1 MLRYRIRTPSVLAF
15 CDSCQRRTQRLLLL
29 GTRGRGGRN
38 PGGPFFT
45 AFRFR
50 PPVLPRG
57 DIYDREKEAGFFE
70 PFLFELPAFC
80 FLPLFVPLFPC
91 AFFIPPLFQRASPS
105 RRRRRRSCPCLIS
118 PRCFF
123 GKRRR
128 RMGQRMWW
136 RSPSLP
142 LPTASRLRF
151 LLRLRLSHYL
161 HFFRNKNAKTTRSP
175 NPLTSW
181 PEKEARNQVKGA
193 RQEEEKKGKFLRQKS
208 GWQKKG
214 KGERGVAASGR
225 RSKRRGGGSGLG
237 VFRRNKKREKRQRK
251 KRK

>member
-1 MLRYRIRTPSVLAF
+1 MS
-15 CDSCQRRTQRLLLL
+15 
-29 GTRGRGGRN
+29 
-38 PGGPFFT
+38 PF
-45 AFRFR
+45 
-50 PPVLPRG
+50 
-57 DIYDREKEAGFFE
+57 YSN
-70 PFLFELPAFC
+70 
-80 FLPLFVPLFPC
+80 FLPFASCLFFVPLFPC
-91 AFFIPPLFQRASPS
+91 AFFIPPLFQRANPS
-105 RRRRRRSCPCLIS
+105 RRRRRRRSCPCLIS

-161 HFFRNKNAKTTRSP
+161 HFFRNKNAKTTRSL

-193 RQEEEKKGKFLRQKS
+193 RQEEEKKASFLDRRV
-208 GWQKKG
+208 GGRKKG
-214 KGERGVAASGR
+214 RGGEREAWLP
-225 RSKRRGGGSGLG
+225 RGGGARGGGGG
-237 VFRRNKKREKRQRK
+237 VG
-251 KRK
+251 

>member
-1 MLRYRIRTPSVLAF
+1 MS
-15 CDSCQRRTQRLLLL
+15 
-29 GTRGRGGRN
+29 
-38 PGGPFFT
+38 PFYSNF
-45 AFRFR
+45 
-50 PPVLPRG
+50 LPF
-57 DIYDREKEAGFFE
+57 AS
-70 PFLFELPAFC
+70 FLF
-80 FLPLFVPLFPC
+80 FVPLFPC

-161 HFFRNKNAKTTRSP
+161 HFFRNKNAKTTRSL

-193 RQEEEKKGKFLRQKS
+193 RQEEEKKASFLDRRV
-208 GWQKKG
+208 GGRKKG
-214 KGERGVAASGR
+214 RGGERRGCLGEEEQE
-225 RSKRRGGGSGLG
+225 GGGGG
-237 VFRRNKKREKRQRK
+237 KWVRRFSQK
-251 KRK
+251 

>member
-1 MLRYRIRTPSVLAF
+1 MS
-15 CDSCQRRTQRLLLL
+15 
-29 GTRGRGGRN
+29 
-38 PGGPFFT
+38 PF
-45 AFRFR
+45 
-50 PPVLPRG
+50 
-57 DIYDREKEAGFFE
+57 YSN
-70 PFLFELPAFC
+70 
-80 FLPLFVPLFPC
+80 FLPFASCLFFVPLFPC
-91 AFFIPPLFQRASPS
+91 AFFIPPLFQRANPS
-105 RRRRRRSCPCLIS
+105 RRRRRRRSCPCLIS

-161 HFFRNKNAKTTRSP
+161 HFFRNKNAKTTRSL

-214 KGERGVAASGR
+214 KRGREGGVAASGR

-237 VFRRNKKREKRQRK
+237 VFRRNKKREKRRRK
-251 KRK
+251 KRKELSSSLFSSATFPTAL